1 MIKCHQTIDHEFI
14 LSVSDCLKKGAWNMS
29 GPTKKNQVSQSL
41 NVCCYFGDNGKLFTH
56 LKHVWKTFWDL
67 KPVDASRHFLPFW
80 SCSLSTSLKNR
91 MAVVN
96 PTLTMAMTCVI
107 HVMMFCKAPCH
118 IHCPMVHGPWS
129 PQFHVYLHRLSNFH
143 AIYRMNHEC

>member
-1 MIKCHQTIDHEFI
+1 MSPDHWPQIHSFSKW
-14 LSVSDCLKKGAWNMS
+14 LFKKGAWNTS
-29 GPTKKNQVSQSL
+29 GPKKILIHVSQSL
-41 NVCCYFGDNGKLFTH
+41 NICWYFGDNGKLFTH

-67 KPVDASRHFLPFW
+67 KPVDTSRHFLPFW

-91 MAVVN
+91 
-96 PTLTMAMTCVI
+96 TTCVI

-143 AIYRMNHEC
+143 AIYHMNHGPWMLNWSLLI